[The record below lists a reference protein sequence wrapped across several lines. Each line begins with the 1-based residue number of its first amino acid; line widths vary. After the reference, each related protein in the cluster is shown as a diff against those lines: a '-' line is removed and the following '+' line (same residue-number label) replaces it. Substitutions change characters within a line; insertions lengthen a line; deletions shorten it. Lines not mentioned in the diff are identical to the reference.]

1 MLTMDQINNIRFLKR
16 TQGKT
21 YKEVG
26 EITGVSYKTIKK
38 YEELKDLT
46 PKIRPSIK
54 RPTKLDPFKKEIR
67 KWLVSDKG
75 RPHKQRHTA
84 KRIHNRLLEKYCDT
98 YTASYRTLAKYVT
111 S

>member
-38 YEELKDLT
+38 YEELEDLT
-46 PKIRPSIK
+46 PKIRPYIK

-75 RPHKQRHTA
+75 RLINKD
-84 KRIHNRLLEKYCDT
+84 ILLREFIIDFLKSTMICILQ
-98 YTASYRTLAKYVT
+98 AIELSRNM
-111 S
+111 

>member
-75 RPHKQRHTA
+75 DLINKD
-84 KRIHNRLLEKYCDT
+84 ILLREFIIDCLKST
-98 YTASYRTLAKYVT
+98 VT
-111 S
+111 HILQAIELSRSM

>member
-38 YEELKDLT
+38 YEELT

-67 KWLVSDKG
+67 K
-75 RPHKQRHTA
+75 
-84 KRIHNRLLEKYCDT
+84 
-98 YTASYRTLAKYVT
+98 
-111 S
+111 